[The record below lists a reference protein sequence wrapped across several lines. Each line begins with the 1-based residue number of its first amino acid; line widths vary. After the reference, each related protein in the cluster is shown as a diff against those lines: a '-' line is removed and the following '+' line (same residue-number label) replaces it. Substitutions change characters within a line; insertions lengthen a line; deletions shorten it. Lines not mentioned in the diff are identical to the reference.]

1 MSRDFELLQR
11 LEKELSSPQFQESN
25 ATPIPGKHGHLTVV
39 QESTATA
46 TLPSSNLAPVIRNEI
61 NKLVLRI
68 FLSGAPV
75 KVVMF
80 AGVDPQADSP
90 WISGCAADIL
100 AERKGG
106 RVCLL
111 DADMGSPSLHE
122 LYSVS
127 NNGGLAAILA
137 DICPIG
143 GAALRVT
150 ENLWVIPAGTNG
162 ANAQLLTPA
171 KLQHLMIELLDQ
183 FDYVVISAPPCDKA
197 AELGVIGS
205 ESESAV
211 LVVDAAT
218 TRRSKAREAKTTLEA
233 AHVRVLGVVFNN
245 RRVPF
250 PDLFYLGM

>member
-11 LEKELSSPQFQESN
+11 LERELSSPEIKERN
-25 ATPIPGKHGHLTVV
+25 VTPIPGKHRHLTVV
-39 QESTATA
+39 QEPTATA

-90 WISGCAADIL
+90 WISGCTADIL

-137 DICPIG
+137 DNCPIG

-150 ENLWVIPAGTNG
+150 ENLWVIPAGTQSPNS
-162 ANAQLLTPA
+162 QLTPM
-171 KLQHLMIELLDQ
+171 KLRQLMIDLLDE
-183 FDYVVISAPPCDKA
+183 FDQVVISAPACNRH
-197 AELGVIGS
+197 AELGIIGA
-205 ESESAV
+205 EGVV

-218 TRRSKAREAKTTLEA
+218 TRRSAAREAKNTLEA
-233 AHVRVLGVVFNN
+233 AQIRVLGSVFNN
-245 RRVPF
+245 RRSSV
-250 PDLFYLGM
+250 PDLLYLTA